1 VKKKNFFFKKG
12 ETVYLV
18 YRILSFGLL
27 YTMLWSCILVVS
39 GTFDMLTNMVI
50 FAGFLFYSLLALALF
65 KMKRNGTIKAKVIG
79 YPVIPAVI
87 MLFSIALLI
96 NTVITE
102 PKQSLIGLG
111 LVLSGVFFY
120 FYFGRK
126 SKSYG

>member
-1 VKKKNFFFKKG
+1 
-12 ETVYLV
+12 
-18 YRILSFGLL
+18 
-27 YTMLWSCILVVS
+27 
-39 GTFDMLTNMVI
+39 MLTNMVI

-120 FYFGRK
+120 YYFRSK
-126 SKSYG
+126 SK